1 MNIANIITIMR
12 LLITPFIVWLIL
24 SGYYTMSLLFFIFSG
39 LSDAIDGFIAKKFN
53 QITILGSYLDPLADK
68 ILIVSSI
75 LILGFIGIIPSWL
88 LILIVSRDLA
98 ILGAV
103 IISWI
108 FDSDLKI
115 KPIFSSKIN
124 TFLQI
129 LYIGFILLNLS
140 TFGKFDL
147 LTGVGI
153 QSIKISVSFKYFA
166 SSIKF
171 IFFLILD
178 KIFLENS
185 LLLSIFLFKIF
196 ILILLMSYPTTFL
209 NFFAILIIKGSPI

>member
-1 MNIANIITIMR
+1 
-12 LLITPFIVWLIL
+12 
-24 SGYYTMSLLFFIFSG
+24 MSLLFFIFSG

-147 LTGVGI
+147 LENYI
-153 QSIKISVSFKYFA
+153 IPYFSF
-166 SSIKF
+166 I
-171 IFFLILD
+171 IGFFTLLSWIIYLILW
-178 KIFLENS
+178 
-185 LLLSIFLFKIF
+185 
-196 ILILLMSYPTTFL
+196 L
-209 NFFAILIIKGSPI
+209 NNIGIISNKRN

>member
-24 SGYYTMSLLFFIFSG
+24 SGYYTISLLFFIFSG

-75 LILGFIGIIPSWL
+75 LILGFIGIMPSWL

-140 TFGKFDL
+140 TFGKFYL
-147 LTGVGI
+147 LENYI
-153 QSIKISVSFKYFA
+153 IPYFSF
-166 SSIKF
+166 I
-171 IFFLILD
+171 IGFFTLLSWIIYLILC
-178 KIFLENS
+178 
-185 LLLSIFLFKIF
+185 
-196 ILILLMSYPTTFL
+196 L
-209 NFFAILIIKGSPI
+209 NNIGIISNKRN

>member
-1 MNIANIITIMR
+1 MNIANIITLIR

-24 SGYYTMSLLFFIFSG
+24 SGYYTLSLFFFIFSG
-39 LSDAIDGFIAKKFN
+39 LSDAIDGFIAKRFN
-53 QITILGSYLDPLADK
+53 QMTILGSYLDPLADK

-108 FDSDLKI
+108 VDSDLKI

-140 TFGKFDL
+140 TFGKIDL
-147 LTGVGI
+147 FENHI
-153 QSIKISVSFKYFA
+153 IPYFSF
-166 SSIKF
+166 I
-171 IFFLILD
+171 IGFFTLLSWIIYLILW
-178 KIFLENS
+178 
-185 LLLSIFLFKIF
+185 
-196 ILILLMSYPTTFL
+196 L
-209 NFFAILIIKGSPI
+209 NNIGIISNKRN